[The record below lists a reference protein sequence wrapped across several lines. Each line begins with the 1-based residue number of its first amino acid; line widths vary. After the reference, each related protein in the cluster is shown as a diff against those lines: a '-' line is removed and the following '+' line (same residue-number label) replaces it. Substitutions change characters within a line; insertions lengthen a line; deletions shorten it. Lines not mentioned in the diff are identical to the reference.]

1 MVQATRRGWL
11 REAPGGVTMII
22 RDKTGGELLQ
32 AELEAPL
39 GGSGVPI
46 LVADNGRSSFDI
58 DAKQATEFYKLIS
71 ATKTEVAQLRKAG
84 FKMEVSTDFVPREG

>member
-1 MVQATRRGWL
+1 MAI
-11 REAPGGVTMII
+11 II

-32 AELEAPL
+32 AELETPL
-39 GGSGVPI
+39 GGSGPPI

-71 ATKTEVAQLRKAG
+71 ATKSEVAQLRKAG
-84 FKMEVSTDFVPREG
+84 FKMEVSSDFVARDG